1 MVLSYQQQL
10 ISSELLYFPQTFCLL
25 DEQEFAQ
32 KKKTVGKH
40 LEEGMAKTCMACK
53 IQQRDCPSCQA
64 QSNTSGSGALRA
76 HEYREA
82 KKSRFDQTEA
92 DLVRT
97 RVAHGMLMTEL
108 DASKYVDD

>member
-1 MVLSYQQQL
+1 
-10 ISSELLYFPQTFCLL
+10 
-25 DEQEFAQ
+25 
-32 KKKTVGKH
+32 
-40 LEEGMAKTCMACK
+40 MAKTCMSCK

-97 RVAHGMLMTEL
+97 RVAHGMLMNEL
-108 DASKYVDD
+108 DASKKTNKKLRERERGRERERLTQVQ